1 MSAKL
6 AEYLANACLGL
17 ALALFGT
24 GVLVPAFNAEAL
36 MANSTKAFG
45 AAVLAFVAGGLFA
58 VLSAKEPK
66 DGGESQS

>member
-6 AEYLANACLGL
+6 AEYLANSCLGL

-24 GVLVPAFNAEAL
+24 GVLVPAFNAEAV

-45 AAVLAFVAGGLFA
+45 AAVLAFIAGGLFA
-58 VLSAKEPK
+58 MLSAEEPE
-66 DGGESQS
+66 DGGKAQP